1 MGSKKKQ
8 ALPFDQRGGRIV
20 IQRVLL
26 ESANYLT
33 LRAQEKVLITLL
45 HIHWRNEKPVDYGIA
60 EAAKKIPCDRRIAI
74 RAFKALEERGFISLV
89 SESMFNSRT
98 QSKSR
103 SWRLE
108 WLPYNSRAPSNKW
121 ELWKNEN

>member
-1 MGSKKKQ
+1 MSKKKQ
-8 ALPFDQRGGRIV
+8 PLPFDKRGGVVAIR
-20 IQRVLL
+20 RHLL
-26 ESANYLT
+26 ESENYLT
-33 LRAQEKVLITLL
+33 LRPQEKVLITLL
-45 HIHWRNEKPVDYGIA
+45 QSHWKNEKPVDYGIA

-74 RAFKALEERGFISLV
+74 RAFKVLEERGFITLM

-108 WLPYNSRAPSNKW
+108 WLPWKSKFPSNKW
-121 ELWKNEN
+121 ESWINEN

>member
-1 MGSKKKQ
+1 MSGKKQ
-8 ALPFDQRGGRIV
+8 PLPFDKRGGVVAIR
-20 IQRVLL
+20 RHLL
-26 ESANYLT
+26 ESENYLT
-33 LRAQEKVLITLL
+33 LRPQEKVLITLL

-108 WLPYNSRAPSNKW
+108 WLPCNSKFPSNKW
-121 ELWKNEN
+121 ESWENEN